1 MIFSIQRFILF
12 FIALLFLLFSIMF
25 FYYFKSQEEQT
36 SKVIYTTLEHELAE
50 RAYSISKMMEKKD
63 DILLFRSLLVNAVA
77 NNNFLKA
84 ILVFD
89 DDKLLLTTDPKIK
102 SVDENLILSD
112 IKTYNEK
119 LSKITYLKG
128 DIIFFEQNKQKS
140 IDLIFLIDK
149 EEINQYFIKNRE
161 EFFIYFGF
169 LPIFGFF
176 LFYIVFRKYIT
187 IPLEKLRQLAYYNN
201 KIPKAFKI
209 RELESIRH
217 SMVDSFSR
225 LENEKKEFFLMART
239 DSLSGLANRNSLQE
253 FLDRL
258 IPTAKRKKEEFAF
271 LFLDLDHFK
280 TINDSLGHNIGD
292 ELLQKISGILKKV
305 LRPND
310 FIARVGGDEFV
321 LIIQDYKSNL
331 ELTNIIKRVQKQLS
345 KPWVIQTHPVETT
358 CSIGIAIF
366 PQDGKDQISLMKSAD
381 IAMYE
386 AKKHGRNQYH
396 FFTKE
401 LNDKLLKIINLNKQ
415 MRIALKNGDYQLFYQ
430 PKVCLKD
437 SKIIGV
443 EALIRWIDKEKGFIP
458 PSDFIP
464 LAEENDFIIDLGD
477 WIVEEAL
484 NQYLDWK
491 NKGIDIVMSINISAK
506 QFLQNRFAENLIEKI
521 NSKKIE
527 PNRIILELTEYILID
542 QNNSVYSTLRKL
554 NEFGVSISLDDFGTG
569 YSSLSYLKKYPID
582 YLKID
587 KSFIDDSCN
596 SQGKVFIETIVK
608 MGQTLNMKI
617 VAEGVETQEQV
628 EYLKSI
634 SCNLYQGYYF
644 SKPIKAKELED
655 LEIVHNFVS
664 IT

>member
-12 FIALLFLLFSIMF
+12 FIVLLFLLFSIMF

-63 DILLFRSLLVNAVA
+63 DILLFRSLFVNAVA

-464 LAEENDFIIDLGD
+464 LAEENDFIIELGD

-484 NQYLDWK
+484 NQYLDLK

-644 SKPIKAKELED
+644 SKPIKAKELEEFYKS
-655 LEIVHNFVS
+655 L
-664 IT
+664 